1 MDDYQKEMKRL
12 RQARWRAKKK
22 IRVDGP
28 STSDYKLFVSEVA
41 RLTIRLVELLKRID
55 PKPTERSVAS
65 DPIADL
71 RSAGWDIDPA
81 TNQPRRIPNG

>member
-28 STSDYKLFVSEVA
+28 STSDYKLFAAEVSRVA
-41 RLTIRLVELLKRID
+41 SRLIELLEKLE
-55 PKPTERSVAS
+55 PKPSKLVAS